1 MTATSGSDGSCAVAA
16 GEGEDARECI
26 PDVPLWIVSTPR
38 HTLAGM
44 NKTVFITGCSSGF
57 GRATAALFLENGWN
71 VVATMRTVRERT
83 GELAHSERL
92 RVLRLDVTDRDSIAA
107 AVRDGIAAFGGL
119 DVVVNN
125 AGIGLLSAFEATPP
139 ETIREIF
146 ETNTF
151 GVMAVAQAVIP
162 HLRERRA
169 GTLVNVASTVGIVP
183 MPLVAV
189 YTASKFAIEGFT
201 ESLSYE
207 LSCFD
212 VRAKIVEPGYA
223 PTTRF
228 TANNAGRTDGLVPE
242 AYARYAEQLMQ
253 GLGASKATSAVDVA
267 RAVWLAATDGSP
279 RLRYAAG
286 PDAEELAELR
296 RALPGERYL
305 EQMRAAVGP
314 KAGARVPAS
323 EVEAIVRVA
332 RGEPVEPRGCSR
344 SDETGLLATP

>member
-1 MTATSGSDGSCAVAA
+1 M
-16 GEGEDARECI
+16 
-26 PDVPLWIVSTPR
+26 
-38 HTLAGM
+38 
-44 NKTVFITGCSSGF
+44 KTVFITGCSSGF
-57 GRATAALFLENGWN
+57 GRATATLFLEKGWN
-71 VVATMRTVRERT
+71 VVATLRTPREQQA
-83 GELAHSERL
+83 GALSDSERL
-92 RVLRLDVTDRDSIAA
+92 RVLRLDVTDPGSIAA

-139 ETIREIF
+139 ETVRDVF
-146 ETNTF
+146 ATNTF
-151 GVMAVAQAVIP
+151 GVMAVTQAVIP

-169 GTLVNVASTVGIVP
+169 GTLVNVTSSVGIVP

-207 LSCFD
+207 LSCFG
-212 VRAKIVEPGYA
+212 VRAKLVEPGYA

-228 TANNAGRTDGLVPE
+228 TANNAGRMNGLVPE

-253 GLGASKATSAVDVA
+253 DLGTNRTTTELDVA
-267 RAVWLAATDGSP
+267 RAVWLAATDGSA

-286 PDAEELAELR
+286 QDAEDLAAMRRELT
-296 RALPGERYL
+296 GERYL

-314 KAGARVPAS
+314 RPGA
-323 EVEAIVRVA
+323 
-332 RGEPVEPRGCSR
+332 
-344 SDETGLLATP
+344 